1 MIGQTDYEGLALM
14 DISSFRT
21 CILAAALGL
30 VALPAWTFGIGLQPT
45 TVEIEVAPGERNRQ
59 VINIANVHTEKT
71 ISLTLGLAD
80 WSLDENGQIQ
90 LSPPGETE
98 TSAAGWARFSPAF
111 LTLKPGEAEQV
122 IVDMATPTRLS
133 RSGDFRFALLA
144 STVLPEERSGQSGVW
159 KKYQIAT
166 LFYLTTGSAK
176 SEATITAGAVN
187 VTDEGV
193 RNLHLDIENNGNAHA
208 RLQGVIEIT
217 SSGETETVPVSN
229 LVVLHEGRRDYVT
242 RLPDD
247 TPSNA
252 SILVRLDNIFAP
264 QTNGDALS
272 LPPFSVSQSIN
283 GESPTGAG
291 TDSTELNP

>member
-1 MIGQTDYEGLALM
+1 MRIL
-14 DISSFRT
+14 SFRT
-21 CILAAALGL
+21 AILAAAMGL
-30 VALPAWTFGIGLQPT
+30 AAIPAWSFGIGLQPT
-45 TVEIEVAPGERNRQ
+45 TVEIQVVPGERNRQ

-90 LSPPGETE
+90 LSPPDETD

-111 LTLKPGEAEQV
+111 LTLKPGESEQV

-166 LFYLTTGSAK
+166 LFYLTTGQAN
-176 SEATITAGAVN
+176 SEANITAGTVN
-187 VTDEGV
+187 VTEEGI
-193 RNLHLDIENNGNAHA
+193 RNLHLGIENTGNSHA
-208 RLQGVIEIT
+208 RLQGVVEIT
-217 SSGETETVPVSN
+217 SGASTETVPISN

-247 TPSNA
+247 TPDNA
-252 SILVRLDNIFAP
+252 SIQVKLSNIFAP
-264 QTNGDALS
+264 QTNGES
-272 LPPFSVSQSIN
+272 LVL
-283 GESPTGAG
+283 PTYRVAQTTPAETSADPAGGA
-291 TDSTELNP
+291 STELNP

>member
-1 MIGQTDYEGLALM
+1 MRFM
-14 DISSFRT
+14 SFRT
-21 CILAAALGL
+21 CILTAALGL
-30 VALPAWTFGIGLQPT
+30 AAFPAWTFGIGLQPT

-59 VINIANVHTEKT
+59 VVNIANVHTEKT

-80 WSLDENGQIQ
+80 WSLDDNGQIK
-90 LSPPGETE
+90 LSPPDETE

-144 STVLPEERSGQSGVW
+144 STVLPEERAGQSGVW

-176 SEATITAGAVN
+176 SEAEITTGTVSL
-187 VTDEGV
+187 TEDGV
-193 RNLHLDIENNGNAHA
+193 RNLHIGIENSGNAHA
-208 RLQGVIEIT
+208 RLQGVVEIT
-217 SSGETETVPVSN
+217 SGGSVETVPISN
-229 LVVLHEGRRDYVT
+229 LVVLHDGRRDYVT

-247 TPSNA
+247 TPDNA

-264 QTNGDALS
+264 QTNGDVLT
-272 LPPFSVSQSIN
+272 LPPYRIADATPSNNI
-283 GESPTGAG
+283 GADS
-291 TDSTELNP
+291 TSTELNP

>member
-1 MIGQTDYEGLALM
+1 MRIL
-14 DISSFRT
+14 SFRT
-21 CILAAALGL
+21 CFLAAALGL
-30 VALPAWTFGIGLQPT
+30 AALPAWTFGIGLQPT
-45 TVEIEVAPGERNRQ
+45 TVEIQVAPGERNRQ
-59 VINIANVHTEKT
+59 VVNIANVHTEKT

-80 WSLDENGQIQ
+80 WSLDPNGQIQ
-90 LSPPGETE
+90 LSPPDETE

-133 RSGDFRFALLA
+133 RSGDYRFALLA

-176 SEATITAGAVN
+176 SEAAITGGEVN
-187 VTDEGV
+187 VTEDGV
-193 RNLHLDIENNGNAHA
+193 RNLHLGIENSGNAHA

-217 SSGETETVPVSN
+217 SGGSVETVPISN
-229 LVVLHEGRRDYVT
+229 LVVLNEARRDYVT

-247 TPSNA
+247 LPENA
-252 SILVRLDNIFAP
+252 SIEVRLDNIFAP
-264 QTNGDALS
+264 QTNGDTLT
-272 LPPFSVSQSIN
+272 LPPYRVAQS
-283 GESPTGAG
+283 SPTPDNGAG
-291 TDSTELNP
+291 SDTTELNP

>member
-1 MIGQTDYEGLALM
+1 MRIFS
-14 DISSFRT
+14 IRT
-21 CILAAALGL
+21 YILAAALGL
-30 VALPAWTFGIGLQPT
+30 AALPAWTFGIGLQPT
-45 TVEIEVAPGERNRQ
+45 TVEIQVAPGERNRQ
-59 VINIANVHTEKT
+59 VVNIANVHTEKT

-80 WSLDENGQIQ
+80 WSLDENGQIR
-90 LSPPGETE
+90 LSPPDETDS
-98 TSAAGWARFSPAF
+98 SAAGWARFSPAF

-122 IVDMATPTRLS
+122 IVDMSTPTRLN

-176 SEATITAGAVN
+176 SEAEITAGTVS
-187 VTDEGV
+187 VTEDGV
-193 RNLHLDIENNGNAHA
+193 RNLHLGIENSGNAHA
-208 RLQGVIEIT
+208 RLQGVVEI
-217 SSGETETVPVSN
+217 SSGGDVETVPISN

-247 TPSNA
+247 TPENA

-264 QTNGDALS
+264 QTNGDTLT
-272 LPPFSVSQSIN
+272 LPPYRVAQSEPSTDAAGN
-283 GESPTGAG
+283 TG
-291 TDSTELNP
+291 STELNP